1 MLGKAH
7 ASCVKSK
14 LDVLL
19 LKNLLDYRGNV
30 FIFAGDQSWHHLDN
44 CYLTAKAAEHLP
56 KLQPNVAAADDH
68 EMIGQKIHLQHG
80 RVSEI
85 GDLINAGH
93 GRDRGAA
100 TNVDKDALRAEQ
112 LAGHTHLVWGCKAC
126 MALVHRAVFC
136 SLEPSLDTCARFPR
150 DGVFA

>member
-7 ASCVKSK
+7 AFCVQSK
-14 LDVLL
+14 LDALL

-56 KLQPNVAAADDH
+56 ELQPNVAAADDH
-68 EMIGQKIHLQHG
+68 EMIGQKIHLHHG

-112 LAGHTHLVWGCKAC
+112 HAGHTNLVWDCTAS
-126 MALVHRAVFC
+126 LVLVNHTFF
-136 SLEPSLDTCARFPR
+136 SNQQ
-150 DGVFA
+150 